1 MRPMRSSPRRPSR
14 LLAPAALGALVA
26 CGCAG
31 QAGAGDAA
39 TDSNGDAPETCVPDP
54 SEGIDLLGEWGAR
67 AWIRVEMVTSPEG
80 VVRVCPDPFPGMAV
94 LTLMID
100 LVEKDG
106 DRIDYD
112 FRVCEMVFP
121 QVKAALAP
129 CDLEEFVYV
138 QIGLGPELTAYIPGQ
153 SFHGWADLGGTAQC
167 STYVSDS
174 LDITYGF
181 IPSMIGGDDP
191 LPGWDLACTAGTP
204 QACVVGWDAV
214 IDEDADGFPGVS
226 LQVATEPVA
235 TITGLAYTTW
245 RTNPHM
251 HGIAWNSS
259 LIQGDLSPT
268 MEYEV
273 VGSGANLQGIGMDE
287 PTVKRNI
294 PRFLLPPTG
303 STFRMVRVD
312 GQYGSEDLDGNGDGG
327 VDCEE
332 LMNRIDVIE

>member
-1 MRPMRSSPRRPSR
+1 MRRMIFARLAGPR
-14 LLAPAALGALVA
+14 AAALAAMALALSA
-26 CGCAG
+26 CQGG
-31 QAGAGDAA
+31 GTGTDAA
-39 TDSNGDAPETCVPDP
+39 SDADPDSTAECVPSP
-54 SEGIDLLGEWGAR
+54 GEEIDLIGTWGAR

-80 VVRVCPDPFPGMAV
+80 VVRVCPDPFPGMTV
-94 LTLMID
+94 LTLMIR
-100 LVEKDG
+100 LSEKTG
-106 DRIDYD
+106 SRIDYD

-121 QVKAALAP
+121 QVTAALAP
-129 CDLEEFVYV
+129 CDLDEHVYV

-153 SFHGWADLGGTAQC
+153 SFEGWAEVGGTGRC

-181 IPSMIGGDDP
+181 LPSMVASSDP
-191 LPGWDLACTAGTP
+191 LPGWDLACTGDTP
-204 QACVVGWDAV
+204 EACVSSWGAV

-226 LQVATEPVA
+226 LRVSTEPVA

-251 HGIAWNSS
+251 HGIAWSSS
-259 LIQGDLSPT
+259 LIEGDLSPT

-273 VGSGANLQGIGMDE
+273 VGSGANLQGIEMDE

-294 PRFLLPPTG
+294 PSFLLPPDG

-312 GQYGSEDLDGNGDGG
+312 GLHGSEDLDADGDGD
-327 VDCEE
+327 VDCSE